1 METRT
6 IGSLE
11 VSVVGLGCN
20 NFGGRMGPE
29 ETDAVVGAAVFYG
42 IGWFVQVKVNKKER
56 VEQPAAEAVAV

>member
-20 NFGGRMGPE
+20 NFGMR
-29 ETDAVVGAAVFYG
+29 
-42 IGWFVQVKVNKKER
+42 IGQ
-56 VEQPAAEAVAV
+56 AAEGGRR